1 MNEKIK
7 NILKPKY
14 RFVKKQ
20 ILYLKTQKKMV
31 ELKILKLKFKT
42 VKIKKKHY
50 EKNNIQKNIKLQ
62 NINKLQK
69 IIDSLSYPPNHDY
82 DLETLKPRGELKLR
96 LEQIKTLDPDFFK
109 GDKFL
114 DIGCNKGFFSLL
126 ASQYARNVH
135 SIDTDIQRIELCN
148 MIKQENM
155 IVEHTSFRNF
165 TTSNQFDRI
174 LLGNVHHY
182 LFKECEGWEWIYK
195 LAVISTDEI
204 IFEGPI
210 DMTCKDME
218 IVIPDN
224 LKKEFTFEKFLEIM
238 SKFFTLEIKIDSI
251 LPQRYVMLF
260 KRKKDNFDIIY
271 QIEKIPIKRILK
283 DDHISTIFLT
293 SKDDKL
299 MVAKIVK
306 NPTDELKNRI
316 NIARMS
322 PISNGIIGSIY
333 NGDIFIGWMEE
344 YREDEI
350 CKYKENE
357 EAIFKKLCEHNI
369 FLAKIGYFDTDIATI
384 NFFKTDLKLFDKG
397 LVMPIKSLDK
407 EVYDNF
413 KNSSEGYYFIHL
425 KNSFDI
431 IDEKTMKLIKNA
443 LRSKDSLVIEK
454 TFVELKNKIKN

>member
-20 ILYLKTQKKMV
+20 ILYIKIQKKMV
-31 ELKILKLKFKT
+31 ELKILKLKFKIA
-42 VKIKKKHY
+42 KIEQKHY
-50 EKNNIQKNIKLQ
+50 QKNRIKKNIKLQ
-62 NINKLQK
+62 NINASQK

-96 LEQIKTLDPDFFK
+96 LSQINALDPNFFK

-126 ASQYARNVH
+126 ASQYVNDVH
-135 SIDTDIQRIELCN
+135 SIDTDIQRINLCN
-148 MIKQENM
+148 MIKQKNM

-165 TTSNQFDRI
+165 TTNNQFDKI

-182 LFKECEGWEWIYK
+182 LFKECEGWAWIYK
-195 LAVISTDEI
+195 LAVISTDEV

-210 DMTCKDME
+210 DMTCTDME
-218 IVIPDN
+218 NVIPDN
-224 LKKEFTFEKFLEIM
+224 LKKEFTFEKFLGIM

-260 KRKKDNFDIIY
+260 KRKKDDFDIIH
-271 QIEKIPIKRILK
+271 QIEQIPIKKILK

-293 SKDDKL
+293 SKNDKQ

-306 NPTDELKNRI
+306 NPTDDLRNRI

-322 PISNGIIGSIY
+322 PISNGVIGSIY
-333 NGDIFIGWMEE
+333 NGEMFIGWLEE

-350 CKYKENE
+350 CKYKENQE
-357 EAIFKKLCEHNI
+357 QVFKKLCEHNI

-397 LVMPIKSLDK
+397 LVMPIKSLNE
-407 EVYDNF
+407 EVYENF
-413 KNSSEGYYFIHL
+413 QNSSEGYYFIHL

-431 IDEKTMKLIKNA
+431 IDEKTRDLIKNA
-443 LRSKDSLVIEK
+443 LKRKDSLIIEK
-454 TFVELKNKIKN
+454 TFVELKNNLN